1 MEISKPKLRF
11 PSNKDDYQFIKI
23 GDITCKVGSGSTPK
37 GGSKVYQKTGVL
49 FIRSQNVNNNT
60 LQLDDVTFINESIH
74 SKMSGSTVEP
84 KDILLNI
91 TGASIG
97 RSCVVPSDFTTGNV
111 NQHVAIIRLNEGY
124 SPEYIQCYLSS
135 EKGQKQIF
143 EGQAGGAREGLNF
156 QNIRNLRIVLP
167 SFIEQQK
174 IASFLTTIDEKIQ
187 NFKKQKSLL
196 EDYKKGMIQKI
207 FSHEMRFKDVN
218 GKEFPEWKERC
229 FNEVLFEHGLKSSGS
244 EEVFSVS
251 VHKGLI
257 NQIEHL
263 GRSFSAKDTSH
274 YNRVLTGDIVY
285 TKSPTGDF
293 PFGIIKQS
301 RIDKSVI
308 VSPLY
313 GVFTPE
319 TYHLGYILNVYFESV
334 INTHN
339 YLSPIIQKGAKNTIN
354 ITNQNFLSRSL
365 VLPVSHEEQKKIA
378 DFLLAIDIKIE
389 KVKTQIRLTEEWKKG
404 LLQQMF
410 V

>member
-1 MEISKPKLRF
+1 MKNIEPKLRF
-11 PSNKDDYQFIKI
+11 PEFQGDWMKLKLNDVSNYFNGGSFENNVNDKGKYELITLKSIDMNGCLAHSNRFIDIEVPTLNKDTLIMILSEQSPGLLGMTALIPESHKFVLNQRVAEIRPNPK
-23 GDITCKVGSGSTPK
+23 KVDSYFLSMAINRNQRYF
-37 GGSKVYQKTGVL
+37 SKHGAGTKVQ
-49 FIRSQNVNNNT
+49 
-60 LQLDDVTFINESIH
+60 
-74 SKMSGSTVEP
+74 
-84 KDILLNI
+84 NI
-91 TGASIG
+91 TK
-97 RSCVVPSDFTTGNV
+97 P
-111 NQHVAIIRLNEGY
+111 HVENYEFLCATLLE
-124 SPEYIQCYLSS
+124 
-135 EKGQKQIF
+135 QK
-143 EGQAGGAREGLNF
+143 
-156 QNIRNLRIVLP
+156 
-167 SFIEQQK
+167 K
-174 IASFLTTIDEKIQ
+174 IANFLSTIDTKIQ
-187 NFKKQKSLL
+187 YFKNQQFLL
-196 EDYKKGMIQKI
+196 EDYKKGVMQKI
-207 FSHEMRFKDVN
+207 LSKELRFKDVN

-229 FNEVLFEHGLKSSGS
+229 FNEVLFEHGLKSSGN

-263 GRSFSAKDTSH
+263 GRSFSAKDTSN

-354 ITNQNFLSRSL
+354 ITNQNFLSRTL

-378 DFLLAIDIKIE
+378 DFLLAIDNKIE
-389 KVKTQIRLTEEWKKG
+389 KVKDQIRLTEEWKKG

>member
-1 MEISKPKLRF
+1 MEKLYPKLRF
-11 PSNKDDYQFIKI
+11 PEFNDTWKKAKI
-23 GDITCKVGSGSTPK
+23 GDILKIGSGKDYKHLDTGLIPVFGSGGLMAKVNKPLFSGETIFIGRKGSIDKPFYYEGEFWTVDTLFYTYAFRNSNPK
-37 GGSKVYQKTGVL
+37 FIFCLFQKINWYLYNEASGVPSLSKKT
-49 FIRSQNVNNNT
+49 I
-60 LQLDDVTFINESIH
+60 ESI
-74 SKMSGSTVEP
+74 E
-84 KDILLNI
+84 
-91 TGASIG
+91 
-97 RSCVVPSDFTTGNV
+97 V
-111 NQHVAIIRLNEGY
+111 NLT
-124 SPEYIQCYLSS
+124 SL
-135 EKGQKQIF
+135 
-143 EGQAGGAREGLNF
+143 
-156 QNIRNLRIVLP
+156 
-167 SFIEQQK
+167 IEQQK
-174 IASFLTTIDEKIQ
+174 ISSFISKVDEKIQ
-187 NFKKQKSLL
+187 YLKKQQTLL
-196 EDYKKGMIQKI
+196 ERYKKGLIQKI
-207 FSHEMRFKDVN
+207 FSHELRFRDSNNSEYPK
-218 GKEFPEWKERC
+218 WKERDLH
-229 FNEVLFEHGLKSSGS
+229 EVLSEHGLKSSGN

-263 GRSFSAKDTSH
+263 GRSFSAKDTSN

-319 TYHLGYILNVYFESV
+319 TFHLGYILNVYFESA

-354 ITNQNFLSRSL
+354 ITNKNFLSRSL
-365 VLPVSHEEQKKIA
+365 LLPESHEEQKKIA
-378 DFLLAIDIKIE
+378 DFLLAIDTKIE